1 MGEGKECNDA
11 APAVER
17 RCGIATGE
25 VYGRRRGRGKFQFQ
39 LGERRQWRR
48 AGEWEQGPGRGC
60 YRWTVDSTTK
70 AAHAEGVDASAC
82 TQPVLA
88 GPASTCMCT
97 CECTCM
103 CTCACT
109 CTCASTCTAVLA
121 YIHTCALL
129 PVPRRYRLT
138 AAHAWAGQRQ
148 GIDRAPDGWRPAE
161 EVPGARGS
169 GSEVRVLCSARSQ
182 RSSTRPKAGRGFSS
196 GVWRC
201 PAVPRTAQQRST
213 TIGPTNE
220 FPASTS
226 GRAGV
231 D

>member
-25 VYGRRRGRGKFQFQ
+25 VYGRRRGRGKFQLQ

-48 AGEWEQGPGRGC
+48 AGEWEQAQGVAATGWTAPSSARRGG
-60 YRWTVDSTTK
+60 W
-70 AAHAEGVDASAC
+70 AHQLVPVWVPVRVRV
-82 TQPVLA
+82 PVLYC
-88 GPASTCMCT
+88 STR
-97 CECTCM
+97 
-103 CTCACT
+103 
-109 CTCASTCTAVLA
+109 SAVQYLRMS
-121 YIHTCALL
+121 TCALL

-148 GIDRAPDGWRPAE
+148 GIDRAPAGWRPAE

-169 GSEVRVLCSARSQ
+169 GSEVRVLAPRAANVPARGPRLAEAFQRCSGDGQQSSPPRNRPAALHTGIGLTDDSQ
-182 RSSTRPKAGRGFSS
+182 RPLL
-196 GVWRC
+196 
-201 PAVPRTAQQRST
+201 
-213 TIGPTNE
+213 
-220 FPASTS
+220 
-226 GRAGV
+226 